1 MYKIGF
7 EMREKIETV
16 GLVDQGQLLWS
27 AAIGQGFNK
36 YDGPTDGLTD
46 RPKHAL
52 TDGPMGKATCG
63 VGLPF
68 ELVLMNVSCFDLLSS
83 DGRFIR

>member
-16 GLVDQGQLLWS
+16 VLVDQGQLLWS

-36 YDGPTDGLTD
+36 YDGPTD
-46 RPKHAL
+46 RQMA
-52 TDGPMGKATCG
+52 
-63 VGLPF
+63 
-68 ELVLMNVSCFDLLSS
+68 
-83 DGRFIR
+83 